1 MHLTQSQ
8 VQTMTEDTLLRF
20 LELKIPEG
28 HSIDYKAE
36 LSGDNWEKQA
46 REFLKDVTAFAN
58 ASGGHLFI
66 GVREPT
72 DDGNAKDQITGIEA
86 AEDTV
91 HKLESV
97 AAANIDPRIPGILIR
112 SVALAMG
119 KYVII
124 VHVSPSLS
132 RPHMVQYKKE
142 RTFYVRHSE
151 SSSPMTTHEIR
162 ESVIASASAEAKA
175 RQYLEQQMEECK
187 RYGLAARGNPTLLV
201 QAMPLI
207 PLESD
212 WNILGGDFKD
222 ILQQG
227 GQSSHGR
234 HLESMIRP
242 TPTIYGIIGRD
253 SREQPK
259 WISHIHRNGYV
270 AVEFIV
276 REGRTEGTAGKYILS
291 NANCVLFADF
301 ADLCEKLL
309 VFTETDRP
317 YLIQCTGMNMTGV
330 ILFTDETWNE
340 YSDPYPRNDLV
351 WPAQIRS
358 LGERFQ
364 DIADRLCVLLWNAFG
379 YEKY

>member
-8 VQTMTEDTLLRF
+8 VQSMSEDALLRF

-28 HSIDYKAE
+28 HSIDYKTE

-66 GVREPT
+66 GVKEPT
-72 DDGNAKDQITGIEA
+72 DDEKANDQITGIEA
-86 AEDTV
+86 AEDTA

-97 AAANIDPRIPGILIR
+97 AAANVDPRIPGILIR
-112 SVALAMG
+112 SVALATG
-119 KYVII
+119 KNVII
-124 VHVSPSLS
+124 VHVPPSLS
-132 RPHMVQYKKE
+132 RPHMMQYKKE

-175 RQYLEQQMEECK
+175 KQYLEERLKECK
-187 RYGLAARGNPTLLV
+187 QYGLAGNSKPTLLV
-201 QAMPLI
+201 QAIPLI

-212 WNILGGDFKD
+212 WDILGSNIKN

-227 GQSSHGR
+227 GQSTHGR
-234 HLESMIRP
+234 HFESMIRP

-253 SREQPK
+253 SRKEPM
-259 WISHIHRNGYV
+259 WVTHVHRNGYI
-270 AVEFIV
+270 AAEIYI
-276 REGRTEGTAGKYILS
+276 REGRTDATAGKFILS
-291 NANCVLFADF
+291 NANCVLFSAY

-309 VFTETDRP
+309 ESTETDRP
-317 YLIQCTGMNMTGV
+317 YLVQCNGMNMAGV
-330 ILFTDETWNE
+330 VLYTNPDWNE
-340 YSDPYPRNDLV
+340 YSDQYPRNDLV
-351 WPAQIRS
+351 WPLQIRS
-358 LGERFQ
+358 VGEHFQ
-364 DIADRLCVLLWNAFG
+364 DIADHLCGLLWNAFG
-379 YEKY
+379 YE